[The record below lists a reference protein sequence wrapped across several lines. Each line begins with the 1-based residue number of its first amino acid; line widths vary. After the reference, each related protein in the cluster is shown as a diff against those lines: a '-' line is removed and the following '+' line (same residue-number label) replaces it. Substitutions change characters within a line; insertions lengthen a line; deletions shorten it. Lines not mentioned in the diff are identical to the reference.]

1 MTTTTRATKDA
12 LVLSGGGAKGAY
24 EVGILKALA
33 EGRSPA
39 TGGEP
44 LEIEIFTGTSVGA
57 YNAAFL
63 VAQSGSSP
71 AGSSPAGSSP
81 AGSSPAGSSSAEAV
95 ARLED
100 TWRQRVANTAQ
111 SCGNGVFRL
120 RDSPLNSFDAGCF
133 EHPFEVLRQSS
144 KDFAFWA
151 RYVADRGAR
160 FLAAPTR
167 EPLEIRFLE
176 SINLAS
182 CFDPEPLYRLIEDT
196 IDRRQI
202 GASDKKLTIAA
213 TDWHA
218 GQVRLFSKAEIAGS
232 IGLRAIAA
240 SAAIPGVFPPI
251 SIDGVPYQDG
261 GVLLNTPLK
270 PAIESGAE
278 VIHAIFLDSQVIDVP
293 LRVPPNTVDTVY
305 RMFLIV
311 SSALFRNDVARA
323 IAIQRELEL
332 HRDLGIVSEDCRQV
346 LADQG
351 ANSRVLRRFREGRP
365 YRPLTIHCYR
375 PKTDLGGGA
384 GLLDFSAG
392 FIDQLIAAGYE
403 DAESHD
409 CEAAGCVLAR

>member
-1 MTTTTRATKDA
+1 MTTTKHSAKDA
-12 LVLSGGGAKGAY
+12 VVLSGGGAKGAW
-24 EVGILKALA
+24 EVGVLKALA

-39 TGGEP
+39 TGHRP
-44 LEIEIFTGTSVGA
+44 LDVDIYTGTSVGA

-63 VAQSGSSP
+63 VAQSDASP
-71 AGSSPAGSSP
+71 A
-81 AGSSPAGSSSAEAV
+81 EAA

-100 TWRQRVANTAQ
+100 AWRQRVANTTQ

-120 RDSPLNSFDAGCF
+120 RDSPLNSFESGCF

-160 FLAAPTR
+160 FLAPPAR
-167 EPLEIRFLE
+167 DSLEIRFLE

-182 CFDPEPLYRLIEDT
+182 AFDPEPLYKLIDDTVDRERLGTSE
-196 IDRRQI
+196 
-202 GASDKKLTIAA
+202 KMLTIAA

-218 GQVRLFSKAEIAGS
+218 GKVRLFSKAEIAGS

-240 SAAIPGVFPPI
+240 SVAIPGVFPPI
-251 SIDGVPYQDG
+251 SIDGVPYHDG

-270 PAIESGAE
+270 PAIRDGAE
-278 VIHAIFLDSQVIDVP
+278 VIHVIFVDPRVVDVP
-293 LRVPPNTVDTVY
+293 LRFPPNTVDTVY
-305 RMFLIV
+305 RMFQIV
-311 SSALFRNDVARA
+311 SSALFRSDIARA
-323 IAIQRELEL
+323 AAIQHELEL

-392 FIDQLIAAGYE
+392 FIDELIAAGYQ
-403 DAESHD
+403 DAQRHD
-409 CEAAGCVLAR
+409 CEASGCVLPRRLDTGD